1 MKPLTD
7 LGAEHVTITR
17 DPVSRMKIK
26 LEWDSP
32 FRDENQIVD
41 HLCSGRF
48 KAVGAGEKQLLL
60 GQNDVSIQAICS
72 QTIRFNGGEAD
83 INIT

>member
-7 LGAEHVTITR
+7 LGAEQVTITR

-41 HLCSGRF
+41 YLCSGRF
-48 KAVGAGEKQLLL
+48 KAVGAGENRLLL